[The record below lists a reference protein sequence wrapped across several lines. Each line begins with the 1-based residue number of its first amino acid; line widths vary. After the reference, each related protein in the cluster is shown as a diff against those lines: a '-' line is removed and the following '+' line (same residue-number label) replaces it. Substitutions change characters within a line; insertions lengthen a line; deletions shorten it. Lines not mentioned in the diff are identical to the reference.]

1 MRKVPRHI
9 AIVMDGNGRWAKQQ
23 GKPRIFGHRAGVEA
37 LRRTVK
43 AAANHG
49 VEVLSLFTFSTEN
62 WLRPELEVK
71 ALLTLFFNGLKTE
84 AKRLHEQNIKL
95 RIIGDI
101 SRFSNRIQ
109 GQIKKAEE
117 LTKDNTGLVVV
128 LAANYGGRWDIVNAC
143 QQIAKKVQLGE
154 FNSESINDELF
165 SSHLSLNDLPEV
177 DFFIRTSGEERI
189 SNFFLWK
196 VAYSELYFT
205 KIYWPDFNEVALD
218 EAILEYQSRE
228 RRYGKIL
235 EVEE

>member
-1 MRKVPRHI
+1 M
-9 AIVMDGNGRWAKQQ
+9 
-23 GKPRIFGHRAGVEA
+23 
-37 LRRTVK
+37 
-43 AAANHG
+43 
-49 VEVLSLFTFSTEN
+49 
-62 WLRPELEVK
+62 
-71 ALLTLFFNGLKTE
+71 
-84 AKRLHEQNIKL
+84 
-95 RIIGDI
+95 
-101 SRFSNRIQ
+101 
-109 GQIKKAEE
+109 
-117 LTKDNTGLVVV
+117 

-189 SNFFLWK
+189 SNFFLWQ

>member
-189 SNFFLWK
+189 SNFFLWQ